1 MGEMADGWRQV
12 KSAAK
17 RYIRSWGEVKRSEL
31 SIDYMTPCD
40 YIGRMKKSQKKAD
53 ASAPYPMKTEGT
65 VFSVRE
71 AKASFSALSR
81 RAAAG
86 EEITITW
93 HGRAWARLAPIR
105 PDSAAFRVDRVWL
118 NTMPRRKQGVPSE
131 TLVRVDRDARG

>member
-1 MGEMADGWRQV
+1 MADGWRQV
-12 KSAAK
+12 KTTAK
-17 RYIRSWGEVKRSEL
+17 RYIRSWGKVKRSEL
-31 SIDYMTPCD
+31 PIDFMTLCD
-40 YIGRMKKSQKKAD
+40 YILRMKKPQKKAD
-53 ASAPYPMKTEGT
+53 ASGPYPMKTEGT

-105 PDSAAFRVDRVWL
+105 PDSAAFRVDHVWL

-131 TLVRVDRDARG
+131 TLVRSERDARG